1 MKLSFIKYKYRF
13 FIGYVLIGFFSI
25 LAELLIYSFL
35 KGLFQINLV
44 ISLIS
49 VVFGILI
56 SFWLNIRYNF
66 KISISKRNKALLYF
80 FIISLI
86 SYFIQILLIKKIDI
100 YFSYE
105 LSRIIISGS
114 LFWLAYLLHTKFTF
128 KDYKKVGV
136 AIYANG
142 VEDINQIFNTVGNYP
157 DFIHID
163 IVDQTMSKNAKEVLS
178 YKTEVIKGFWNK
190 KFIEAHVMSKTPIKW
205 IDKIGENVNRI
216 YVHLNLEENLK
227 DVLNKIKK
235 HNCQTGIVLQNIS
248 QIKIFEEYNELVD
261 SILVLA
267 IQSPGY
273 SGQKFEMKAIDLI
286 SSLNKHEYRH
296 KISLN
301 VDGGVNN
308 NNISLLKS
316 ENVVSG
322 SYVLSAENPI
332 KNIMI
337 LQTSSQYE
345 SI

>member
-1 MKLSFIKYKYRF
+1 MNLSFLKYKYRF
-13 FIGYVLIGFFSI
+13 FIGYIFIGLFSI
-25 LAELLIYSFL
+25 LLEVLIFNFL
-35 KGLFQINLV
+35 KSRFEI
-44 ISLIS
+44 IFIPSFIS
-49 VVFGILI
+49 VLLGVLA

-66 KISISKRNKALLYF
+66 KISRSKRNRALFYF
-80 FIISLI
+80 LTISFV
-86 SYFIQILLIKKIDI
+86 SYFIQIFFIKKIEI

-105 LSRIIISGS
+105 VSRILISGS
-114 LFWLAYLLHTKFTF
+114 LFWVAYLLHSKLSF

-142 VEDINQIFNTVGNYP
+142 IEDINQIFTNVENYP

-163 IVDQTMSKNAKEVLS
+163 IVDQTVNKNASKVLS

-190 KFIEAHVMSKTPIKW
+190 KFIEAHIMSKTPAQWIK
-205 IDKIGENVNRI
+205 DIGKNMDRI
-216 YVHLNLEENLK
+216 YVHTDLNESLECILK
-227 DVLNKIKK
+227 LIKNY
-235 HNCQTGIVLQNIS
+235 NCEVGIVLQNKS
-248 QIKIFEEYNELVD
+248 QIKIFEDYHQLID

-267 IQSPGY
+267 IQNPGY
-273 SGQKFEMKAIDLI
+273 SGQKFEMSAIELI
-286 SSLNKHEYRH
+286 SNLNTHKYRS

-322 SYVLSAENPI
+322 SYVLNAQNPI